1 MISPL
6 RPQAPT
12 SLPLQSPA
20 TSLAPQDPTTQA
32 QRAALRTAAQQFE
45 AVFLRQMMS
54 SMRAASL
61 GDDILGSDASNQFR
75 DMSDAR
81 TADEMAKRGTL
92 GVAEMLLKQF
102 TPQVTGSTTSTSLPM
117 TRTMPAMTGAPKAE
131 LPTADGKATK

>member
-45 AVFLRQMMS
+45 AVFLRQMIG
-54 SMRAASL
+54 SMRQAHLA
-61 GDDILGSDASNQFR
+61 DDMFGSQATDQFR
-75 DMSDAR
+75 EMSDANL
-81 TADEMAKRGTL
+81 ADSMSHQ
-92 GVAEMLLKQF
+92 GVFGIAQMLLGQF
-102 TPQVTGSTTSTSLPM
+102 DRHAAAASPAAAAGQNAAPASASPTGS
-117 TRTMPAMTGAPKAE
+117 GQ
-131 LPTADGKATK
+131 